1 MNITLTHRIKQEYN
15 SLVKFPLETKQ
26 QWQSLQQEIETQ
38 TGATGQP
45 YFEISSL
52 ETLSGRPEIIE
63 L

>member
-1 MNITLTHRIKQEYN
+1 MNIKITEQLKQEYN

-26 QWQSLQQEIETQ
+26 QWQILQQEIATQ
-38 TGATGQP
+38 TCATGQP

-52 ETLSGRPEIIE
+52 ETKSGRPEIIN

>member
-1 MNITLTHRIKQEYN
+1 MNIKITEQLKQEYN

-26 QWQSLQQEIETQ
+26 QWQILQQEIETQ

-52 ETLSGRPEIIE
+52 ETKSGRPEIIN